1 MSRADQQQESIIRE
15 VPLEDLEP
23 PETDVREGRD
33 PDGLRNLARSME
45 QNGQIVPASAHI
57 DPELLPEGTAAL
69 DTAGLEKLYE
79 QAEAVRITDGWSR
92 RHAADILDWPT
103 LRCEIHRQDKSDQIV
118 SQLAAN
124 TDRLDMNKHEQVV
137 AIRDYKRDSGDT
149 QAEIA
154 EKTGMSESYLS
165 DLLNALD
172 EPAPIVQAWANP
184 DSHIEAGHVL
194 AIKQL
199 DDPDSKKRTFNS
211 VVTHDQGVTATR
223 RKVQNEIKERRSAE
237 RTEKKPDEPARPGLQ
252 DREEDL
258 RNDDTRQQEPD
269 DPCVFCGD
277 QQAARIYIPVC
288 EEDYHVVAQARDAGE
303 PIMADPEEQPPADE
317 S

>member
-1 MSRADQQQESIIRE
+1 MSQSDRQQESIIRE

-57 DPELLPEGTAAL
+57 DPELLPEDTAPL
-69 DTAGLEKLYE
+69 DTADLEKLYE

-92 RHAADILDWPT
+92 RHAAEILGWPT
-103 LRCEIHRQDKSDQIV
+103 LRCEIHRQDRADQVV

-124 TDRLDMNKHEQVV
+124 TDRLEMNKYEQVV

-165 DLLNALD
+165 DLLNCLD
-172 EPAPIVQAWANP
+172 EPQPIVQAWANP

-199 DDPDSKKRTFNS
+199 DDPGDKKRTFNS

-223 RKVQNEIKERRSAE
+223 KKVQNAIKERRSASQ
-237 RTEKKPDEPARPGLQ
+237 TEQKPDQPARPGLQ
-252 DREEDL
+252 DRENGL
-258 RNDDTRQQEPD
+258 QNDDVRQQEPD

-277 QQAARIYIPVC
+277 EQAARIYVPVC
-288 EEDYHVVAQARDAGE
+288 EEDYHVIAQARDAGE
-303 PIMADPEEQPPADE
+303 PIQPKPDESPPAEE